1 MRSKNDMLFKELTQI
16 WLVGKQ
22 AKLKRSTFYHY
33 ENLIRNHLDN
43 TLGALRLCEINNQV
57 VSRFFSMLTGTGKR
71 QLSNSTVKSVIYI
84 TKAAINYAVRCGL
97 MEDPRIYYESPG
109 KSCKSDRVLSRQ
121 EEDQLTC
128 FLLANRTPENTG
140 ILLALFTGIRLGELC
155 ALHWKDINL
164 KDSFIHIQNTVSRL
178 PCADGIKKTS
188 LVLEMPKSAS
198 SIRYIPIPDFLN
210 KLLSID
216 AARHQKEEFII
227 SGSCTKIPDPRTMQN
242 RFRQNE
248 KQAGIP
254 LYNFHILRHTFA
266 TRCVELGFDIKSLSE
281 ILGHASVNITLNRY
295 VHSSME
301 MKKKQMLLLQQKWG
315 LLTGSSTETPAP

>member
-1 MRSKNDMLFKELTQI
+1 MGQEKDMSFKELTRI

-43 TLGALRLCEINNQV
+43 TLGPFKLCELNNKAV
-57 VSRFFSMLTGTGKR
+57 CGFFSKLTGQDSSR
-71 QLSNSTVKSVIYI
+71 LSNSTVKSVIYI
-84 TKAAINYAVRCGL
+84 TKAVINYAVRTGL
-97 MEDPRIYYESPG
+97 MEDPKIYYESPG
-109 KSCKSDRVLSRQ
+109 KSGKREGVLSHQ
-121 EEDQLTC
+121 EEDHLIH
-128 FLLANRTPENTG
+128 FLMEHRTPENTG
-140 ILLALFTGIRLGELC
+140 ILLALLTGMRLGEVC

-178 PCADGIKKTS
+178 PCTDGVKKTS

-198 SIRYIPIPDFLN
+198 SVRYIPIPAFLN
-210 KLLSID
+210 ELLKKD
-216 AARHQKEEFII
+216 AAEHQKEEFII
-227 SGSCTKIPDPRTMQN
+227 SGSCTKIPDPRTLQN
-242 RFRQNE
+242 KFRQDQ

-254 LYNFHILRHTFA
+254 TYNFHVLRHTFA

-301 MKKKQMLLLQQKWG
+301 MKKKQMLLLQQKWN
-315 LLTGSSTETPAP
+315 LLTGTLPPMPPL